1 VDGDGR
7 HGRLYRLLLVLTP
20 FPRAA
25 GFFFCGFR
33 FLASSSSDS
42 EAELSSE
49 LEADD
54 ESSSEPDSDSESDSD
69 PESELGESAARFL
82 EFLFGAG
89 FLGDAAG
96 GFFEDAEDDFLLV
109 GFGFNFGVAV
119 FFAGPLRDA
128 AAAGFF
134 FALPAVF
141 FPAGDS
147 SSALSSSDSASDAS
161 ESDSES
167 VSLLDFFDCFEVF
180 FCWFCCLVLF
190 GFGVS
195 DDSAPAAAS
204 SRFLF
209 GAAFLLEGAAAAGF
223 FADGN
228 DDFLLAGLD
237 FGFDFDVEL
246 FFAGPPLDA
255 AAVVAV
261 IAGVRFG
268 DFGASS
274 RWSASSSLYI
284 AAVSL

>member
-1 VDGDGR
+1 MQASIDFTLQLQQRLDRSRARARLCTCTLLYMSDQLQVQSSQLIVCRIKTINLPSRPVRHIRYRRAQLVDGDGR

-180 FCWFCCLVLF
+180 FC
-190 GFGVS
+190 
-195 DDSAPAAAS
+195 
-204 SRFLF
+204 
-209 GAAFLLEGAAAAGF
+209 
-223 FADGN
+223 
-228 DDFLLAGLD
+228 
-237 FGFDFDVEL
+237 
-246 FFAGPPLDA
+246 
-255 AAVVAV
+255 
-261 IAGVRFG
+261 
-268 DFGASS
+268 
-274 RWSASSSLYI
+274 
-284 AAVSL
+284 